1 MSQDL
6 YFLLFFACI
15 GGPKLGAK
23 IGGQNWGPKIR
34 GQNLGPKIGKANSP
48 LGPQVPSALQTH
60 QMFFNLSTFLSI
72 AIENLGNILL
82 RTVKLFKQLVI
93 CLSLFNN

>member
-1 MSQDL
+1 MNEIIAKIWNFGL
-6 YFLLFFACI
+6 YATPAERL
-15 GGPKLGAK
+15 K
-23 IGGQNWGPKIR
+23 IGGQN
-34 GQNLGPKIGKANSP
+34 QGPKIGRANGP
-48 LGPQVPSALQTH
+48 LGPQAPSALQTR

-72 AIENLGNILL
+72 AIESLGNILL